1 MDSGTDKTGETRYLK
16 KEYPLEGDRQDGQ
29 TIRHKDIK

>member
-16 KEYPLEGDRQDGQ
+16 KKYILQRDRQDGQ